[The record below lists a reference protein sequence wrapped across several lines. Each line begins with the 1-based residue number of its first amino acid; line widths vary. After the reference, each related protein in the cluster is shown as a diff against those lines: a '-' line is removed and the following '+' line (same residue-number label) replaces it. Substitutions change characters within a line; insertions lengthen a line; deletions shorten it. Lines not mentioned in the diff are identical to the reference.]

1 MTEDVQVRPGVP
13 EYNRNMPSE
22 KPQLQVIDIIDQMA
36 NSVEIFPYEN
46 EEFNPDSL
54 LLQAEQEGADHLVEN
69 TACGVSSGEKDY
81 QGLCEE
87 NYAISAKAHEGIEQE
102 EGDTQQLWEEKAYGS
117 NETKEDQDEAQLHEH
132 KEQIETETYLE
143 VNENATAEDSEGA
156 EGVMQNENNGESHKK
171 WQETNSE
178 ECLPIDPRSNSPT
191 EKPKEQPSSM
201 KKSDISRHSYSRYNT
216 ISYRKIRK
224 GNTKQRIDEFESMM
238 HS

>member
-1 MTEDVQVRPGVP
+1 MTEDVQVRADVL
-13 EYNRNMPSE
+13 EYNRNVPSE

-54 LLQAEQEGADHLVEN
+54 LMQADQEGADHLVEN
-69 TACGVSSGEKDY
+69 TACGVSSEEKDS
-81 QGLCEE
+81 QDLCEE
-87 NYAISAKAHEGIEQE
+87 NYPVSAKAHEGTEQE
-102 EGDTQQLWEEKAYGS
+102 EGNAQQLGEEKAYNT
-117 NETKEDQDEAQLHEH
+117 NEIKEDQGEAQLHEH
-132 KEQIETETYLE
+132 KEQIEIETYLE

-156 EGVMQNENNGESHKK
+156 AGVMQNENNGESHKK
-171 WQETNSE
+171 WQETNSKE
-178 ECLPIDPRSNSPT
+178 FLPINPRNNSPV
-191 EKPKEQPSSM
+191 EKPNDQPSSM

>member
-1 MTEDVQVRPGVP
+1 MTEDVQVRSGVP
-13 EYNRNMPSE
+13 EYNRNVSSE
-22 KPQLQVIDIIDQMA
+22 KPQHQVIDIIDQMA

-54 LLQAEQEGADHLVEN
+54 LMQADQEGADHLVEN
-69 TACGVSSGEKDY
+69 TACGVSSGEKDC

-87 NYAISAKAHEGIEQE
+87 NYPISTKAHEGIEQE
-102 EGDTQQLWEEKAYGS
+102 EVNTQQSWEKKAYSS
-117 NETKEDQDEAQLHEH
+117 NETKEDQEETQLHEH
-132 KEQIETETYLE
+132 KEQIEIETYLE
-143 VNENATAEDSEGA
+143 VSENATAEDSEGA
-156 EGVMQNENNGESHKK
+156 EGIMQNENNGESHKN
-171 WQETNSE
+171 WQKTNSK

-191 EKPKEQPSSM
+191 EKPNEQPSSM